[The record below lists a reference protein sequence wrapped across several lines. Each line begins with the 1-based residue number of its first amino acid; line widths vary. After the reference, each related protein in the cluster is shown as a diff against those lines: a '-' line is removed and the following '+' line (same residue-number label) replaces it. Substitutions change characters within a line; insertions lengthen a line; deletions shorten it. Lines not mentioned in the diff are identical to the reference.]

1 MLDKITHLEWRPDSA
16 IPAEIELAKEYGIAI
31 GTVRKA
37 VDTLVADGF
46 LERNQGRGTFVRR
59 PSFNASL
66 FRFFRHMSIDGQ
78 RRIPESKILSCK
90 LTKLPKHVA
99 ASLELEGVDRAIFIK
114 RERRI
119 DGELIVTEEIW
130 LPEDRFAPLLK
141 IKIEDFGNLLYPLYE
156 KCCGQLVASAQE
168 KLTVEISNEK
178 TAKSLNIEIGVP
190 VMVVER
196 LALGYDRRPLEWRCS
211 YGAGSK
217 FCYQVEI
224 N

>member
-1 MLDKITHLEWRPDSA
+1 MSSVKLPYDERLPLYQRLREEMLDKITHLEWRPDSA

-46 LERNQGRGTFVRR
+46 LERSQGRGTFVRR

-66 FRFFRHMSIDGQ
+66 FRFFRHMSTDGQ

-141 IKIEDFGNLLYPLYE
+141 IKIEDFHKISGFNKIRGYE
-156 KCCGQLVASAQE
+156 ILSGAP
-168 KLTVEISNEK
+168 
-178 TAKSLNIEIGVP
+178 G
-190 VMVVER
+190 
-196 LALGYDRRPLEWRCS
+196 LGKRS
-211 YGAGSK
+211 
-217 FCYQVEI
+217 
-224 N
+224 